1 MEKEFK
7 FNKIVNGRKITIKKP
22 NYSYTKVNKLIFIDY
37 AEDEMNFDKMYIAKK
52 NGTEVT

>member
-1 MEKEFK
+1 MEKKIK
-7 FNKIVNGRKITIKKP
+7 FDKIMNDRKKTFEKD

-52 NGTEVT
+52 NGIEVT